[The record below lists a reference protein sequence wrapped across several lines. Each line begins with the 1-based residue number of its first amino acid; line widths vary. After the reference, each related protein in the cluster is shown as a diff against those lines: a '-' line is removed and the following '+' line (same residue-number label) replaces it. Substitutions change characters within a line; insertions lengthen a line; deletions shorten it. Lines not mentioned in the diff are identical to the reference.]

1 MKYTT
6 KLLKI
11 TTLFFL
17 AIGIFQACNTS
28 EKKEVKVQ
36 TEESMNNNAVSETE
50 PVNGLALN
58 NGAKW
63 KADASTNKN
72 VSALSSIV
80 SAAQPVTLDDYKNT
94 GKTLQGGID
103 VMISECKM
111 QGPDHDA
118 LHHWLEPLMEENK
131 KLENSSSIEQGKE
144 SFDFVNNQ
152 ISIYPQYFE

>member
-1 MKYTT
+1 MKYTN
-6 KLLKI
+6 KLLKFI
-11 TTLFFL
+11 TLFFL
-17 AIGIFQACNTS
+17 AIVIFQACNTS

-36 TEESMNNNAVSETE
+36 TEKTTINAAGGNEA
-50 PVNGLALN
+50 VNGLTLN

-63 KADASTNKN
+63 QADASTNKN

-80 SAAQPVTLDDYKNT
+80 SASQPVTLDDYKNT

-103 VMISECKM
+103 VMISECRM

-131 KLENSSSIEQGKE
+131 KLESASSLEQGKK
-144 SFDFVNNQ
+144 SYDFVNNQ
-152 ISIYPQYFE
+152 INIYPQYFE

>member
-1 MKYTT
+1 MKYTN

-17 AIGIFQACNTS
+17 TIGIFQSCNTA
-28 EKKEVKVQ
+28 EKKEAKVQ
-36 TEESMNNNAVSETE
+36 SEETTINNTVNENEA
-50 PVNGLALN
+50 VNGLTLN

-63 KADASTNKN
+63 QADASTNKN

-80 SAAQPVTLDDYKNT
+80 SASQPVTLEEYKNT
-94 GKTLQGGID
+94 GKTLQAGID
-103 VMISECKM
+103 VMISECRM

-131 KLENSSSIEQGKE
+131 KLESASSLEQGKE

-152 ISIYPQYFE
+152 INIYSQYFE